1 MNNNE
6 PYFMKKIHEQREK
19 DSRVLYSEFNGN
31 VDKWLDWM
39 KQKNNNTHRFMVRDA
54 SEKGYQVNK

>member
-1 MNNNE
+1 
-6 PYFMKKIHEQREK
+6 MKKIHEQREK